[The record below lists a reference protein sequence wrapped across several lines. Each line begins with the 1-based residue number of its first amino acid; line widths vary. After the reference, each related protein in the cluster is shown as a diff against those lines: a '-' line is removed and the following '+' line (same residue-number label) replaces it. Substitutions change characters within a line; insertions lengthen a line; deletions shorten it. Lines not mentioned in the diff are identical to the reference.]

1 MKNFKMI
8 HFFFLIASLFSCD
21 KREVDPVDPVDPLPE
36 ITIFDVTQ
44 ERDSVNTTTF
54 RFFVNVSKPSDK
66 IIKVAYATEST
77 GIAVAGIDF
86 IAASGVLSIPAGE
99 TLAFIDVSVPGK
111 NVYEADE
118 DFYVALSAPENAV
131 ITDNKATGIIKSN
144 KSLQQTDPTGYTT
157 PSSYPGY
164 TLKWNDEFNGTSIDQ
179 NNWGYDLGASGWGN
193 NELQNYTSL
202 NANSYIANGSLVI
215 EAIKGPNGN
224 YTSARMIT
232 KGKRT
237 FQYGRIDIRAKLPK
251 GQGIWP
257 ALWMLGS
264 NIDNVGW
271 PACGEIDIMEYLG
284 HQTSTVHGTAHWGAQ
299 GSTSSQSSSSRYDL
313 TSGNFYDKFHV
324 FSIIWEANRIRWYMD
339 DQLFHTVTTTTTNGA
354 ANWRFNQE
362 FFFIFNIAVGGN
374 WPGYP
379 DATTQFPQKMF
390 VDYVRVFQ

>member
-1 MKNFKMI
+1 MI

-21 KREVDPVDPVDPLPE
+21 KKEVDPVDPVDPLPE

-44 ERDSVNTTTF
+44 ERDSVAVTTF

-66 IIKVAYATEST
+66 IIKVSYATEST

-99 TLAFIDVSVPGK
+99 TLAYIDVSVPGK

-118 DFYVALSAPENAV
+118 DFYLVLSSPENAV

-237 FQYGRIDIRAKLPK
+237 FQYGRIAIRAKLPK

-257 ALWMLGS
+257 ALWMLGT

-299 GSTSSQSSSSRYDL
+299 GSTSSQSSSSRFDL
-313 TSGNFYDKFHV
+313 TSGNFYEKFHV

>member
-44 ERDSVNTTTF
+44 ERDSVAVTTF

-66 IIKVAYATEST
+66 IIKVAYTTEST

-99 TLAFIDVSVPGK
+99 TLAYIDVSVPGK
-111 NVYEADE
+111 NIYEADE
-118 DFYVALSAPENAV
+118 DFHVVLSAPENAV

-237 FQYGRIDIRAKLPK
+237 FQYGRIDIRAKLPRGK
-251 GQGIWP
+251 GIWP
-257 ALWMLGS
+257 ALWMLGT

-313 TSGNFYDKFHV
+313 TSGNFYEKFHV
-324 FSIIWEANRIRWYMD
+324 FSIIWEANRIRWYVD

-362 FFFIFNIAVGGN
+362 FFLIFNIAVGGN

>member
-21 KREVDPVDPVDPLPE
+21 KKEVDPVDPVDPLPE

-44 ERDSVNTTTF
+44 ERDSVAVTTF

-66 IIKVAYATEST
+66 IIKVSYATEST

-99 TLAFIDVSVPGK
+99 TLAYIDVSVPGK

-118 DFYVALSAPENAV
+118 DFYVVLSSPENAV

-257 ALWMLGS
+257 ALWMLGT

-299 GSTSSQSSSSRYDL
+299 GSTSSQSSSSRFDL
-313 TSGNFYDKFHV
+313 TSGNFYEKFHV

>member
-1 MKNFKMI
+1 MKNAKMI
-8 HFFFLIASLFSCD
+8 HFFFLIVSLFACD
-21 KREVDPVDPVDPLPE
+21 KKEVDPVDPVDSLPE

-44 ERDSVNTTTF
+44 ERDSVANTTF

-66 IIKVAYATEST
+66 VIKVAYATEAS
-77 GIAVAGIDF
+77 GIAVANIDF
-86 IAASGVLSIPAGE
+86 TATSGVLTVPAGE
-99 TLAFIDVSVPGK
+99 TLAYVDVSVPGK

-118 DFYVALSAPENAV
+118 DFSVVLSAPENAV
-131 ITDNKATGIIKSN
+131 ITDNKAIGIIKSN

-164 TLKWNDEFNGTSIDQ
+164 TLKWNDEFNGSSIDQ
-179 NNWGYDLGASGWGN
+179 NNWNYDLGASGWGN
-193 NELQNYTSL
+193 NELQNYTSQS
-202 NANSYIANGSLVI
+202 ANSYIANGSLVI

-237 FQYGRIDIRAKLPK
+237 FQYGRIDIRAKLPR

-324 FSIIWEANRIRWYMD
+324 FSIIWEPNKIRWYMD
-339 DQLFHTVTTTTTNGA
+339 DQLFHTVTTSTTGA
-354 ANWRFNQE
+354 AAWRFNQE

>member
-21 KREVDPVDPVDPLPE
+21 KKEVDPVDPVDPLPE
-36 ITIFDVTQ
+36 ITVFDVTQ
-44 ERDSVNTTTF
+44 ERDSVAVTTF

-66 IIKVAYATEST
+66 IIKVSYATEST

-86 IAASGVLSIPAGE
+86 IAVSGVLSIPAGE
-99 TLAFIDVSVPGK
+99 TLAYIDVSVPGK

-118 DFYVALSAPENAV
+118 DFYVVLSSPENAV

-257 ALWMLGS
+257 ALWMLGA

-299 GSTSSQSSSSRYDL
+299 GSTSSQSSSSRFDL
-313 TSGNFYDKFHV
+313 TSGNFYEKFHV

-379 DATTQFPQKMF
+379 DATTHFPQKMF

>member
-1 MKNFKMI
+1 MI
-8 HFFFLIASLFSCD
+8 HFFFLIVSLFACD
-21 KREVDPVDPVDPLPE
+21 KKEVDPVDPVDSLPE

-44 ERDSVNTTTF
+44 ERDSVANTTF

-66 IIKVAYATEST
+66 VIKVAYATEAS
-77 GIAVAGIDF
+77 GIAVANIDF
-86 IAASGVLSIPAGE
+86 TATSGVLTVPAGE
-99 TLAFIDVSVPGK
+99 TLAYVDVSVPGK

-118 DFYVALSAPENAV
+118 DFSVVLSAPENAV
-131 ITDNKATGIIKSN
+131 ITDNKAIGVIKSN

-164 TLKWNDEFNGTSIDQ
+164 TLKWNDEFNGSSIDQ
-179 NNWGYDLGASGWGN
+179 NNWNYDLGASGWGN
-193 NELQNYTSL
+193 NELQNYTSQS
-202 NANSYIANGSLVI
+202 ANSYIANGSLVI

-237 FQYGRIDIRAKLPK
+237 FQYGRIDIRAKLPR

-324 FSIIWEANRIRWYMD
+324 FSIIWEPNKIRWYMD
-339 DQLFHTVTTTTTNGA
+339 DQLFHTVTTSTTGA
-354 ANWRFNQE
+354 AAWRFNQE

>member
-21 KREVDPVDPVDPLPE
+21 KKEVDPVDPVDPLPE
-36 ITIFDVTQ
+36 ITVFDVTQ
-44 ERDSVNTTTF
+44 ERDSVAVTTF

-66 IIKVAYATEST
+66 IIKVSYATEST

-86 IAASGVLSIPAGE
+86 IAVSGVLSIPAGE
-99 TLAFIDVSVPGK
+99 TLAYIDVSVPGK

-118 DFYVALSAPENAV
+118 DFYLVLSSPENAV

-179 NNWGYDLGASGWGN
+179 NNWGYDLGASGWAITN
-193 NELQNYTSL
+193 CRTYTSL
-202 NANSYIANGSLVI
+202 NANSDIANGSLVI

-257 ALWMLGS
+257 ALWMLGT

-299 GSTSSQSSSSRYDL
+299 GSTSSQSSSSRFDL
-313 TSGNFYDKFHV
+313 TSGNFYEKFHV

-362 FFFIFNIAVGGN
+362 ILLYFQHCSGWKLARL
-374 WPGYP
+374 PGCHDSVP
-379 DATTQFPQKMF
+379 TEN
-390 VDYVRVFQ
+390 VC

>member
-1 MKNFKMI
+1 MKNAKMI
-8 HFFFLIASLFSCD
+8 HFFFLIVSLFACD
-21 KREVDPVDPVDPLPE
+21 KKEVDPVDPVDSLPE

-44 ERDSVNTTTF
+44 ERDSVANTTF

-66 IIKVAYATEST
+66 VIKVAYATEAS
-77 GIAVAGIDF
+77 GIAVANIDF
-86 IAASGVLSIPAGE
+86 TATSGVLTVPVGE
-99 TLAFIDVSVPGK
+99 TLAYVDVSVPGK

-118 DFYVALSAPENAV
+118 DFSVVLSAPENAV
-131 ITDNKATGIIKSN
+131 ITDNKAIGVIKSN

-164 TLKWNDEFNGTSIDQ
+164 TLKWNDEFNGSSIDQ
-179 NNWGYDLGASGWGN
+179 NNWNYDLGASGWGN
-193 NELQNYTSL
+193 NELQNYTSQS
-202 NANSYIANGSLVI
+202 ANSYIANGSLVI

-237 FQYGRIDIRAKLPK
+237 FQYGRIDIRAKLPR

-324 FSIIWEANRIRWYMD
+324 FSIIWEPNKIRWYMD
-339 DQLFHTVTTTTTNGA
+339 DQLFHTVTTSTTGA
-354 ANWRFNQE
+354 AAWRFNQE

-390 VDYVRVFQ
+390 IDYVRVFQ

>member
-144 KSLQQTDPTGYTT
+144 KSLQQVDPTGYTT

-313 TSGNFYDKFHV
+313 TSGNFYEKFHV

>member
-21 KREVDPVDPVDPLPE
+21 KKEVDPVDPVDPLPE
-36 ITIFDVTQ
+36 ITVFDVTQ
-44 ERDSVNTTTF
+44 ERDSVAVTTF

-66 IIKVAYATEST
+66 IIKVSYATEST

-99 TLAFIDVSVPGK
+99 TLAYIDVSVPGK

-118 DFYVALSAPENAV
+118 DFYLVLSSPENAV

-257 ALWMLGS
+257 ALWMLGT

-299 GSTSSQSSSSRYDL
+299 GSTSSQSSSSRFDL
-313 TSGNFYDKFHV
+313 TSGNFYEKFHV

>member
-1 MKNFKMI
+1 MKNAKMI
-8 HFFFLIASLFSCD
+8 HFFFLIVSLFACD
-21 KREVDPVDPVDPLPE
+21 KKEVDPVDPVDSLPE

-44 ERDSVNTTTF
+44 ERDSVANTTF

-66 IIKVAYATEST
+66 VIKVAYATEAS
-77 GIAVAGIDF
+77 GIAVANIDF
-86 IAASGVLSIPAGE
+86 TATSGVLTIPAGE
-99 TLAFIDVSVPGK
+99 TLAYVDVSVPGK

-118 DFYVALSAPENAV
+118 DFSVVLSAPENAV
-131 ITDNKATGIIKSN
+131 ITDNKAIGVIKSN

-164 TLKWNDEFNGTSIDQ
+164 TLKWNDEFNGSSIDQ
-179 NNWGYDLGASGWGN
+179 NNWNYDLGASGWGN

-202 NANSYIANGSLVI
+202 SANSYIANGSLVI

-237 FQYGRIDIRAKLPK
+237 FQYGRIDIRAKLPR

-313 TSGNFYDKFHV
+313 TSGHFYEKFHV
-324 FSIIWEANRIRWYMD
+324 FSIIWEPNKIRWYMD
-339 DQLFHTVTTTTTNGA
+339 DQLFHTVTTSTTGA
-354 ANWRFNQE
+354 AAWRFNQE

>member
-1 MKNFKMI
+1 MKNAKMI
-8 HFFFLIASLFSCD
+8 HFFFLIVSLFACD
-21 KREVDPVDPVDPLPE
+21 KKEVDPVDPVDSLPE

-44 ERDSVNTTTF
+44 ERDSVANTTF

-66 IIKVAYATEST
+66 VIKVAYATEAS
-77 GIAVAGIDF
+77 GIAVANIDF
-86 IAASGVLSIPAGE
+86 TATSGVLTVPAGE
-99 TLAFIDVSVPGK
+99 TLAYVDVSVPGK

-118 DFYVALSAPENAV
+118 DFSVVLSAPENAV
-131 ITDNKATGIIKSN
+131 ITDNKAIGVIKSN

-164 TLKWNDEFNGTSIDQ
+164 TLKWNDEFNGSSIDQ
-179 NNWGYDLGASGWGN
+179 NNWNYDLGASGWGN
-193 NELQNYTSL
+193 NELQNYTSQS
-202 NANSYIANGSLVI
+202 ANSYIANGSLVI

-237 FQYGRIDIRAKLPK
+237 FQYGRIDIRAKLPR

-324 FSIIWEANRIRWYMD
+324 FSIIWEPNKIRWYMD
-339 DQLFHTVTTTTTNGA
+339 DQLFHTVTTSTTGA
-354 ANWRFNQE
+354 AAWRFNQE

>member
-21 KREVDPVDPVDPLPE
+21 KKEVDPVDPVDPLPE

-44 ERDSVNTTTF
+44 ERDSVAVTTF

-66 IIKVAYATEST
+66 IIKVSYATEST

-99 TLAFIDVSVPGK
+99 TLAYIDVSVPGK

-118 DFYVALSAPENAV
+118 DFYVVLSSPENAL

-257 ALWMLGS
+257 ALWMLGT

-299 GSTSSQSSSSRYDL
+299 GSTSSQSSSSRFDL
-313 TSGNFYDKFHV
+313 TSGNFYEKFHV

>member
-1 MKNFKMI
+1 MI
-8 HFFFLIASLFSCD
+8 HFFFLIVSLFACD
-21 KREVDPVDPVDPLPE
+21 KKEVDPVDPVDSLPE

-44 ERDSVNTTTF
+44 ERDSVANTTF

-66 IIKVAYATEST
+66 VIKVAYATEAS
-77 GIAVAGIDF
+77 GIAVANIDF
-86 IAASGVLSIPAGE
+86 TATSGVLTVPAGE
-99 TLAFIDVSVPGK
+99 TLAYVDVSVPGK

-118 DFYVALSAPENAV
+118 DFSVVLSAPENAV
-131 ITDNKATGIIKSN
+131 ITDNKAIGIIKSN

-164 TLKWNDEFNGTSIDQ
+164 TLKWNDEFNGSSIDQ
-179 NNWGYDLGASGWGN
+179 NNWNYDLGASGWGN
-193 NELQNYTSL
+193 NELQNYTSQS
-202 NANSYIANGSLVI
+202 ANSYIANGSLVI

-237 FQYGRIDIRAKLPK
+237 FQYGRIDIRAKLPR

-324 FSIIWEANRIRWYMD
+324 FSIIWEPNKIRWYMD
-339 DQLFHTVTTTTTNGA
+339 DQLFHTVTTSTTGA
-354 ANWRFNQE
+354 AAWRFNQE

>member
-1 MKNFKMI
+1 MKNAKMI
-8 HFFFLIASLFSCD
+8 HFFFLIVSLFACD
-21 KREVDPVDPVDPLPE
+21 KKEVDPVDPVDSLPE

-44 ERDSVNTTTF
+44 ERDSVANTTF

-66 IIKVAYATEST
+66 VIKVAYATEAS
-77 GIAVAGIDF
+77 GIAVANIDF
-86 IAASGVLSIPAGE
+86 TATSGVLTVPAGE
-99 TLAFIDVSVPGK
+99 TLAYVDVSVPGK

-118 DFYVALSAPENAV
+118 DFSVVLYAPENAV
-131 ITDNKATGIIKSN
+131 ITDNKAIGVIKSN

-164 TLKWNDEFNGTSIDQ
+164 TLKWNDEFNGSSIDQ
-179 NNWGYDLGASGWGN
+179 NNWNYDLGASGWGN
-193 NELQNYTSL
+193 NELQNYTSQS
-202 NANSYIANGSLVI
+202 ANSYIANGSLVI

-237 FQYGRIDIRAKLPK
+237 FQYGRIDIRAKLPR

-313 TSGNFYDKFHV
+313 TSGNFYDMFHV
-324 FSIIWEANRIRWYMD
+324 FSIIWEPNKIRWYMD
-339 DQLFHTVTTTTTNGA
+339 DQLFHTVTTSTTGA
-354 ANWRFNQE
+354 AAWRFNQE

-390 VDYVRVFQ
+390 IDYVRVFQ

>member
-1 MKNFKMI
+1 MI

-21 KREVDPVDPVDPLPE
+21 KKEVDPVDPVDPLPE

-44 ERDSVNTTTF
+44 ERDSVAVTTF

-66 IIKVAYATEST
+66 IIKVSYATEST

-99 TLAFIDVSVPGK
+99 TLAYIDVSVPGK

-118 DFYVALSAPENAV
+118 DFYVVLSSPENAL

-257 ALWMLGS
+257 ALWMLGT

-299 GSTSSQSSSSRYDL
+299 GSTSSQSSSSRFDL
-313 TSGNFYDKFHV
+313 TSGNFYEKFHV

>member
-1 MKNFKMI
+1 MKNAKMI
-8 HFFFLIASLFSCD
+8 HFFFLIVSLFACD
-21 KREVDPVDPVDPLPE
+21 KKEVDPVDPVDSLPE

-44 ERDSVNTTTF
+44 ERDSVANTTF

-66 IIKVAYATEST
+66 VIKVAYATEAS
-77 GIAVAGIDF
+77 GIAVANIDF
-86 IAASGVLSIPAGE
+86 TATSGVLTVPAGE
-99 TLAFIDVSVPGK
+99 TLAYVDVSVPGK

-118 DFYVALSAPENAV
+118 DFSVVLSAPENAV
-131 ITDNKATGIIKSN
+131 ITDNKAIGVIKSN

-164 TLKWNDEFNGTSIDQ
+164 TLKWNDEFNGSSIDQ
-179 NNWGYDLGASGWGN
+179 NNWNYDLGASGWGN
-193 NELQNYTSL
+193 NELQNYTSQS
-202 NANSYIANGSLVI
+202 ANSYIANGSLVI

-237 FQYGRIDIRAKLPK
+237 FQYGRIDIRAKLPR

-324 FSIIWEANRIRWYMD
+324 FSIIWEPNKIRWYMD
-339 DQLFHTVTTTTTNGA
+339 DQLFHTVTTSTTGA
-354 ANWRFNQE
+354 AAWRFNQE

-390 VDYVRVFQ
+390 IDYVRVFQ

>member
-21 KREVDPVDPVDPLPE
+21 KKEVDPVDPVDPLPE

-44 ERDSVNTTTF
+44 ERDSVAVTTF

-66 IIKVAYATEST
+66 IIKVSYATEST

-99 TLAFIDVSVPGK
+99 TLAYIDVSVPGK

-118 DFYVALSAPENAV
+118 DFYVVLSSPENAL

-257 ALWMLGS
+257 ALWMLGT

-299 GSTSSQSSSSRYDL
+299 GSTSSQSSSSRFDL
-313 TSGNFYDKFHV
+313 TSGNFYEKFHV

-390 VDYVRVFQ
+390 VDYIRVFQ

>member
-21 KREVDPVDPVDPLPE
+21 KKEVDPVDPVDPLPE

-44 ERDSVNTTTF
+44 ERDSVAVTTF

-66 IIKVAYATEST
+66 IIKVSYATEST

-86 IAASGVLSIPAGE
+86 IAVSGVLSIPAGE
-99 TLAFIDVSVPGK
+99 TLAYIDVSVPGK

-118 DFYVALSAPENAV
+118 DFYVVLSSPENAV

-257 ALWMLGS
+257 ALWMLGT

-299 GSTSSQSSSSRYDL
+299 GSTSSQSSSSRFDL
-313 TSGNFYDKFHV
+313 TSGNFYEKFHV